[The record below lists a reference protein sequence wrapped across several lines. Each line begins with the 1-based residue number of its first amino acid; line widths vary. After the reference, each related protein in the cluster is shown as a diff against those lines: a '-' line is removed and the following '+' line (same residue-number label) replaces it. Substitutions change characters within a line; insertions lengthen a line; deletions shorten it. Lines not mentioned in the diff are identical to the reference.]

1 MDETAFIGQFNRWQG
16 SIGDET
22 QAFDETDLPKYDELC
37 SLYLRASPDQRR
49 RLPSIVAPEHSPV
62 ADYRAGNLIYGYMRL
77 IADLIRTPGDV
88 QLLRLGLAAAA
99 LVERPL
105 DWRDV
110 LVSLAFLY
118 HGAAQAG
125 IDPQPYFKEIADSAN
140 PVTSDF
146 IRGFLR
152 RGNRDIEQLAR
163 DFSDLR

>member
-1 MDETAFIGQFNRWQG
+1 
-16 SIGDET
+16 
-22 QAFDETDLPKYDELC
+22 
-37 SLYLRASPDQRR
+37 
-49 RLPSIVAPEHSPV
+49 
-62 ADYRAGNLIYGYMRL
+62 MRL